1 MSRFCSPGAATT
13 STPNPIAPG
22 RHDFDDTVAAS
33 AGAAQ
38 RTSPATIPS
47 VPEVKLSN
55 PDKVLFPDDGITK
68 AELRDYY
75 ASVADVMVPH
85 AKDRPM
91 NLWRW
96 NKGIA
101 HDPLI
106 QQSLPKGAP
115 AWVARCEVPR
125 RKGGDITHGMIN
137 DADTLRWLAQQN
149 CITPHVWNAR
159 CDLREKPDRLVFDL
173 DPSED
178 DFDKIR
184 AAALAVADMLRDI
197 GLTPF
202 AKVSGSRGI
211 HVVAPLKRLR
221 EADEVRA
228 AAGALAERIAGEHAD
243 TLTTEWRKDKRDGR
257 ILVDVARNT
266 YGQTIVAAYAVRG
279 LRAHRS
285 RRRSRGTRSR
295 TPRSRRRPSRCGP
308 WGTGS
313 RRSGTCGRTSTSTRA
328 RCRRT

>member
-1 MSRFCSPGAATT
+1 
-13 STPNPIAPG
+13 
-22 RHDFDDTVAAS
+22 
-33 AGAAQ
+33 
-38 RTSPATIPS
+38 
-47 VPEVKLSN
+47 VPEVKLTN

-75 ASVADVMVPH
+75 SLVADVMVPH
-85 AKDRPM
+85 AQDRPM

-101 HDPLI
+101 QDAVI

-115 AWVARCEVPR
+115 DWVARCEVPR

-173 DPSED
+173 DPSDD
-178 DFDKIR
+178 DFDAIR
-184 AAALAVADMLRDI
+184 TAALAVADLLRSV
-197 GLTPF
+197 GLEPF
-202 AKVSGSRGI
+202 AKLSGSRGI

-221 EADEVRA
+221 VADEVRA
-228 AAGALAERIAGEHAD
+228 AAGTLAERIAAEHPD
-243 TLTTEWRKDKRDGR
+243 TLTTEWRKEKREGR

-279 LRAHRS
+279 LPGAPVSAPVTWDEVADPALTPHAFTLRTMGERLAAVGDPWADIASRA
-285 RRRSRGTRSR
+285 GTLAKDLTMS
-295 TPRSRRRPSRCGP
+295 
-308 WGTGS
+308 
-313 RRSGTCGRTSTSTRA
+313 
-328 RCRRT
+328 